1 MVEHLLAKEDVA
13 SSSLVTRSQMI
24 TLYVLEGLAT
34 RRRYVGI
41 TNNLE
46 RRLLEHKN
54 GTSHS
59 GRLIGPFRL
68 VHTESLQTYVAA
80 RAREKF
86 LKSGQG
92 REWLKRNVVR
102 SPRPA
107 QGA

>member
-1 MVEHLLAKEDVA
+1 
-13 SSSLVTRSQMI
+13 MI
-24 TLYVLEGLAT
+24 TLYVLEGLST

-46 RRLLEHKN
+46 RRLSEHKN

-68 VHTESLQTYVAA
+68 LHTESFQTYAAA
-80 RAREKF
+80 RQREKF
-86 LKSGQG
+86 FKSGQG
-92 REWLKRNVVR
+92 REWLKRNVLR

-107 QGA
+107 KGG